1 MAFLSWLLSKGYA
14 LSQIAPGLVG
24 LGSGGTF
31 AQLYATLTGDVATNA
46 WPNFLTAIQAL
57 PGGVMSDN
65 PFAAAI

>member
-1 MAFLSWLLSKGYA
+1 
-14 LSQIAPGLVG
+14 
-24 LGSGGTF
+24 
-31 AQLYATLTGDVATNA
+31 VATNA